1 MSGCILLY
9 LDRCAGA
16 TKKVTALEGAKFD
29 INVSL
34 ADNLKIYTGKDVL
47 VYGFRLIA
55 STEDSS
61 CDISDLSAIL
71 LRDAVRWTFNHDPAY
86 VLSS

>member
-1 MSGCILLY
+1 MRGRNKKSDGSG
-9 LDRCAGA
+9 R
-16 TKKVTALEGAKFD
+16 AKFD

-34 ADNLKIYTGKDVL
+34 ADNLKIYTGKDIL